1 MKHTAIRL
9 FLYAVIAMVPLA
21 CGSRKT
27 QTDISKVKIEESTKV
42 EEQTKVEE
50 KEYGTTK
57 EESKELITEYTENS
71 KTTET
76 KRYDAIT
83 GNLIEDSKV
92 TEKGTAK
99 KDSEKTA
106 SKTITYERYITHNIY
121 RNIDVHRTID
131 SKDKS
136 KSTDTSNAPLYWAIF
151 GIGTIAVLSFGAYKM
166 ITRA

>member
-1 MKHTAIRL
+1 MKHTVIRL
-9 FLYAVIAMVPLA
+9 FLHAVIVMVPLA

-27 QTDISKVKIEESTKV
+27 QTDISKVKIEESTKG

-50 KEYGTTK
+50 KESGGTK

-83 GNLIEDSKV
+83 GNLIEDSKT
-92 TEKGTAK
+92 TEKASAK

-106 SKTITYERYITHNIY
+106 SKTETYERQITKLTNKLITTH
-121 RNIDVHRTID
+121 VTITT
-131 SKDKS
+131 KDK
-136 KSTDTSNAPLYWAIF
+136 KKATDTNNKPLYWMLFGVGCF
-151 GIGTIAVLSFGAYKM
+151 GILCFGAYKL
-166 ITRA
+166 ITRP